1 MVHVLHHAKVLKTIN
16 SMGKKLHQIGW
27 KKMKIDALSLGSFV
41 G

>member
-1 MVHVLHHAKVLKTIN
+1 MSCIMQKFSKQSIQWEKN
-16 SMGKKLHQIGW
+16 YIKIGW